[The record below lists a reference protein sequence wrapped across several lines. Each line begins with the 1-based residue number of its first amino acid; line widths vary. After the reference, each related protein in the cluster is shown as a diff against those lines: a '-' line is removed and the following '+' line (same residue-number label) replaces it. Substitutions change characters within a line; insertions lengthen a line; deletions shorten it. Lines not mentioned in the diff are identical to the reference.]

1 MPIFEWDERKRSL
14 NMASHGIDFRQAV
27 HVFEGSPLVFRSD
40 RNGEVRW
47 VAVGTLRSGQVV
59 AVAFTRREEA
69 IRIISVRRA
78 RPDEEERYGD
88 HRPVRR

>member
-1 MPIFEWDERKRSL
+1 MPIFEWDERKRSA
-14 NMASHGIDFRQAV
+14 NIASHGIDFRQAV
-27 HVFEGSPLVFRSD
+27 AAFDGSPLVFRSD

-47 VAVGTLRSGQVV
+47 VAVGRMRDGRVV
-59 AVAFTRREEA
+59 AIAFTRREEA